1 MPHAEIN
8 DTSLYYELSGKGK
21 PIVLINGLS
30 ANHTAWD
37 LSIKNL
43 QKEYQVLTF
52 DNRGAGKTKFNG
64 SPFTL
69 ETLASDTIALIENLG
84 LKKPHILGHSMGG
97 AIAQIIGIKYKE
109 KIDRIVLSSTSSK
122 FNSAFLLFA
131 EFFLSLYSSDLSS
144 ENKIKSFL
152 PWGFSGNFLEKEKNF
167 QFVMKRS
174 LNNPYPATEIGFK
187 RQLEALK
194 IFDVRKSVSQIQS
207 PVLLLRGEK
216 DIIVLSDEMQFLK
229 DNISDISFYNIKNAG
244 HDHYIEKPE
253 IFTKLVSEFFN
264 ETNFM

>member
-1 MPHAEIN
+1 MPYIKVN
-8 DTSLYYELSGKGK
+8 DISLYYELYGKGK

-43 QKEYQVLTF
+43 QKENQILIF
-52 DNRGAGKTKFNG
+52 DNRGAGKTKFND
-64 SPFTL
+64 SPFSL

-84 LKKPHILGHSMGG
+84 LEKPHILGHSMGG
-97 AIAQIIGIKYKE
+97 AIAQLIGIKYKE

-122 FNSAFLLFA
+122 FNFAFLLFA
-131 EFFLSLYSSDLSS
+131 EFFLSLYSSNLSS
-144 ENKIKSFL
+144 ENKIKSL
-152 PWGFSGNFLEKEKNF
+152 LSWGFSGNFLEKEKNF
-167 QFVMKRS
+167 QYVMEKY

-194 IFDVRKSVSQIQS
+194 IFDARELISQIQS

-216 DIIVLSDEMQFLK
+216 DIIVLSDEMQFLIK
-229 DNISDISFYNIKNAG
+229 HIYDISFYSIKDAG

-253 IFTKLVSEFFN
+253 IFTKVILKFFN
-264 ETNFM
+264 EN